1 MGLGSDKNAKTKEK
15 QLLKIYGSITEHQG
29 MKVHKT
35 LNNRNTG
42 NKSIISNFH
51 FRDQKHHIA
60 QEMLVSFSQSLNKQ
74 ANSAHSQKH

>member
-1 MGLGSDKNAKTKEK
+1 
-15 QLLKIYGSITEHQG
+15 

-51 FRDQKHHIA
+51 FRDQKHPIL
-60 QEMLVSFSQSLNKQ
+60 QEMLVSFSQSLNMQ